1 MQEQGQK
8 VTRYYR
14 LYKRFRLYERN
25 RYKLQLNSVASG
37 RIQARSDSVRRQ
49 ELAQRLIARIAAPC
63 KLLGQRKGEGTGLLS
78 TCKFFIQF

>member
-1 MQEQGQK
+1 MCGIDI
-8 VTRYYR
+8 
-14 LYKRFRLYERN
+14 
-25 RYKLQLNSVASG
+25 KLQLNSVASG

-78 TCKFFIQF
+78 TCLFFYQIIKGGLLPGVL